1 MSKPGL
7 RCKARRF
14 RWKLSWRW
22 LSAMNFGRSQRR
34 TKRKLMQQ
42 RQGYVFSWG
51 GSLKS
56 SRQNEQDLFEF
67 QMVLDFMNRKF
78 FLAAVLIAI
87 DCALSLAFA
96 ETNPSMMKAVVVNQ
110 WGGPE
115 VLKYQDAPKP
125 EPKDD
130 EILVRVMAAG
140 VNPVDSYVRQGMF
153 AKRGLDNRPAIIG
166 YDIAGVVEK
175 TGANAKKFKQG
186 DAVYCYLSVMRGGGY
201 AEFAVAKESETAL
214 KPKNIN
220 FVDAAAVP
228 LAATTAWQALI
239 DSAKIDNGQTVLIH
253 GGSGGVGSFA
263 IQIAKARGA
272 KVIATASTA
281 HQGLLKELGV
291 DQAIDYTT
299 TKFEDAVKD
308 VDVVLNCV
316 RADAL
321 ARSYGVVKKGGV
333 IVSITD
339 EPDQS
344 ECAKRGITCSRMGA
358 HPDSKVLDDLTN
370 LIEAGK
376 IKPIVSQTFALPEA
390 SKAQEQ
396 IETHHTL
403 GKIVLK
409 VADAPK

>member
-1 MSKPGL
+1 M
-7 RCKARRF
+7 
-14 RWKLSWRW
+14 
-22 LSAMNFGRSQRR
+22 R
-34 TKRKLMQQ
+34 T
-42 RQGYVFSWG
+42 
-51 GSLKS
+51 
-56 SRQNEQDLFEF
+56 
-67 QMVLDFMNRKF
+67 KF
-78 FLAAVLIAI
+78 FLGVVAAVIGEAFN
-87 DCALSLAFA
+87 LAVA
-96 ETNPSMMKAVVVNQ
+96 QTDPAMMKAVVVNEY
-110 WGGPE
+110 GGPE

-130 EILVRVMAAG
+130 EILVRVIAAA
-140 VNPVDSYVRQGMF
+140 VNPVDTYVRQGMF
-153 AKRGLDNRPAIIG
+153 GRRALDNGPAVLG

-175 TGANAKKFKQG
+175 TGANAKKFKKG

-201 AEFAVAKESETAL
+201 AEFAIAKESETSL
-214 KPKNIN
+214 KPKNIG
-220 FVDAAAVP
+220 FIEAAAVP

-239 DSAKIDNGQTVLIH
+239 DSAKVDKGQTVLIH

-281 HQGLLKELGV
+281 HQSLLKQLGV

-299 TKFEDAVKD
+299 TKFEDLVKD

-321 ARSYGVVKKGGV
+321 GRSYGVVKKGGI

-339 EPDQS
+339 EPDQT
-344 ECAKRGITCSRMGA
+344 ECANHGIRGTRMGA
-358 HPDSKVLDDLTN
+358 HPDAKVLEELTK
-370 LIEAGK
+370 LIESGK
-376 IKPIVSQTFALPEA
+376 MKSIVSQTFPLADA
-390 SKAQEQ
+390 SKAHQQ

-409 VADAPK
+409 VAAEKK